1 MEVTVGTG
9 LSWAFLDDEAFA
21 ETSYVYQRGDRK
33 GTMKL
38 GKEWGDALPIL
49 YTINRWKGYE
59 RITDF
64 YIK

>member
-1 MEVTVGTG
+1 
-9 LSWAFLDDEAFA
+9 
-21 ETSYVYQRGDRK
+21 
-33 GTMKL
+33 MKL